1 MLREILK
8 DRNMSIYRLAK
19 LSGIP
24 YATCNDIVSGKARL
38 EKCSAET
45 VYRISNVLGV
55 SMEEM
60 LSPYLVRRG
69 SFENFKSSVCHRVK
83 DMGDLNFI
91 VDVLESDEIRTLFK
105 RRWYPEAL
113 YLLGMVD
120 YLSGLNGI
128 PLCTNYNDIRAQ
140 KLAKPVFPT
149 GVLLTSMVL
158 KSEEPLRQAEKNAIP
173 EFLRFNIVESEVRNV
188 V

>member
-83 DMGDLNFI
+83 DMGDLDFI

-105 RRWYPEAL
+105 RKWYPEAL
-113 YLLGMVD
+113 YLLGMLD
-120 YLSGLNGI
+120 YISRENQISICNDYDDLRQYKLS
-128 PLCTNYNDIRAQ
+128 
-140 KLAKPVFPT
+140 
-149 GVLLTSMVL
+149 
-158 KSEEPLRQAEKNAIP
+158 EPLFPASILALAAAAQDDLVLEDAATSAIP
-173 EFLRFNIVESEVRNV
+173 EFKRFNIIENEVRNV